1 MKKTMLFV
9 AVFAIAITA
18 KSQQF
23 VPFSSTFH
31 VRHADIVAMDVNNDG
46 KLDIIV
52 SGESQTGDPIQSAIF
67 INNGDNT
74 YTLQGG
80 INVINPG
87 HSADIKMGDIN
98 GDGFMDVIF
107 NGNDNGA
114 AGRGI
119 AINDGTGIFNIPAT
133 PYNVTNATI
142 SCGFADFNNDGLLD
156 YYVIGNG
163 TGNIGT
169 IFFQNQDGTFTKDDT
184 SFTGTN
190 LIDPDVTVLDFNND
204 GYLDMFIC
212 AWDDNAKSRI
222 SEILINDGFGHFTTM
237 AQPNLIQ
244 KGYGS
249 AVWADVDGDGWLD
262 LLLNGDGGAN
272 GEASSD
278 KYRLYKNNGGVLEPK
293 ATFNDYRQIS
303 VGDGARMVDWNNDG
317 KLDIILTGW
326 SNTKNRQVTMLF
338 TCTDAANF
346 TFVEDTNFSSSVP
359 GVSESS
365 IETADLNNDGKI
377 DLLITGGNYGQTAGL
392 STFITGYVLNTT
404 SAVNVKPTAPTGL
417 ATANTGT
424 DPIVL
429 TWNAATDDLTPVK
442 SLTYNVYL
450 KNTTTGK
457 WLYNPMAVMGDAN
470 DGWRKVS
477 GEMGNVGTNKRWEL
491 YNLPNGSYEWSVQAI
506 DANFTG
512 GSFATKQTFVV
523 SGRTTAINDIRLNT
537 NVHVFGSEGKLHIE
551 NNNNENLSVSV
562 YSVTGKLMK
571 QFNTSVVNSVS
582 LNHGAYLVTLSNGT
596 NVKTQKV
603 IL

>member
-1 MKKTMLFV
+1 
-9 AVFAIAITA
+9 
-18 KSQQF
+18 
-23 VPFSSTFH
+23 
-31 VRHADIVAMDVNNDG
+31 
-46 KLDIIV
+46 
-52 SGESQTGDPIQSAIF
+52 
-67 INNGDNT
+67 
-74 YTLQGG
+74 
-80 INVINPG
+80 
-87 HSADIKMGDIN
+87 
-98 GDGFMDVIF
+98 
-107 NGNDNGA
+107 
-114 AGRGI
+114 
-119 AINDGTGIFNIPAT
+119 
-133 PYNVTNATI
+133 
-142 SCGFADFNNDGLLD
+142 ADFNNDGLLD
-156 YYVIGNG
+156 YYAIGNG

-222 SEILINDGFGHFTTM
+222 SELLINDAFGHFTAM

-272 GEASSD
+272 DEASSD
-278 KYRLYKNNGGVLEPK
+278 IYRLYKNNGGVLVPK

-317 KLDIILTGW
+317 KLDVILSGW
-326 SNTKNRQVTMLF
+326 SNTKSRQVTMLF

-346 TFVEDTNFSSSVP
+346 TFVEDPLSSILP

-377 DLLITGGNYGQTAGL
+377 DLLITGGNYGSTAGL
-392 STFITGYVLNTT
+392 TPFITGYVLNTT
-404 SAVNVKPTAPTGL
+404 SAVNAKPTAPTGL
-417 ATANTGT
+417 ATENTGT

-429 TWNAATDDLTPVK
+429 TWNAATDDHTPAN
-442 SLTYNVYL
+442 SLTYNVSL

-457 WLYNPMAVMGDAN
+457 WLYNPMAVMDGAN
-470 DGWRKVS
+470 DGWRKVG

-491 YNLPNGSYEWSVQAI
+491 YNLAAGNYEWSVQAI

-523 SGRTTAINDIRLNT
+523 RPTAINTIRLNT
-537 NVHVFGSEGKLHIE
+537 NVHIFAAEGKLHIE
-551 NNNNENLSVSV
+551 SSNSENLLVSV
-562 YSVTGKLMK
+562 YSITGKLMS
-571 QFNTSVVNSVS
+571 QFNTKVVNSVS
-582 LNHGAYLVTLSNGT
+582 LNHGAYLVTLSDGT
-596 NVKTQKV
+596 DVKTQKV

>member
-1 MKKTMLFV
+1 MKKFTLLL
-9 AVFAIAITA
+9 AVIAIALTA
-18 KSQQF
+18 NAQF
-23 VPFSSTFH
+23 VPFSTDFH
-31 VRHADIVAMDVNNDG
+31 VRHADIVAVDVNNDG
-46 KLDIIV
+46 NLDIIV
-52 SGESQTGDPIQSAIF
+52 SGEPQQGDPIQSAIF
-67 INNGDNT
+67 INNGNNT
-74 YTLQGG
+74 YTLQAGT
-80 INVINPG
+80 NVINPG
-87 HSADIKMGDIN
+87 HEADIKIGDIKGN
-98 GDGFMDVIF
+98 GLLDVIF

-119 AINDGTGIFNIPAT
+119 AINDGTGIFSIPAT
-133 PYNVTNATI
+133 PYDVTNATI

-156 YYVIGNG
+156 YYAIGNG

-212 AWDDNAKSRI
+212 AWDDNAKSRY
-222 SEILINDGFGHFTTM
+222 SAILINDGFGHFTTM

-278 KYRLYKNNGGVLEPK
+278 IYRLYKNNGGVLVPK

-317 KLDIILTGW
+317 KLDVILTGW
-326 SNTKNRQVTMLF
+326 SNTKGRQVTMLF

-346 TFVEDTNFSSSVP
+346 TFVEDALSSTLP
-359 GVSESS
+359 GVSEGS

-377 DLLITGGNYGQTAGL
+377 DLLITGGNYGSTAGL
-392 STFITGYVLNTT
+392 TTFITGYVLNTT
-404 SAVNVKPTAPTGL
+404 SAVNAKPTAPIGL

-429 TWNAATDDLTPVK
+429 TWNAATDDHTPAN
-442 SLTYNVYL
+442 SLTYNVSL

-457 WLYNPMAVMGDAN
+457 WLYNPMAVMGGAN

-491 YNLPNGSYEWSVQAI
+491 YNLPTGSYEWTVQAI

-512 GSFATKQTFVV
+512 GNFAAKQTFIVFHT
-523 SGRTTAINDIRLNT
+523 GINNVQLNN
-537 NVHVFGSEGKLHIE
+537 NVKVYGSEGKLCIDNKTSE
-551 NNNNENLSVSV
+551 NISVSV
-562 YSVTGKLMK
+562 YNLTGKLIK
-571 QFNTSVVNSVS
+571 QFYTKDSITVTMQQ
-582 LNHGAYLVTLSNGT
+582 GAYIVKLTNG
-596 NVKTQKV
+596 NSIKTQKV